1 MLKQK
6 LKLVVIGNGMAGIR
20 CLEEV
25 LKLDAERYEI
35 AVIGEERHPNYNRI
49 LLSKVLQGSASLEDI
64 VLNPYEWYREHG
76 IALYTGERAIRIHA
90 GERQEVETASG
101 LIVPWDRLIIATG
114 SSAFVPPIPGVEKKG
129 VISFRNLEDCSAMIR
144 ASETGRRAAVIG
156 GGLLGLE
163 AARGLLNLG
172 METEVIHNASFLMN
186 RQLDYTSAR
195 MLRRELEGQGMIFRL
210 NAVTESITG
219 VGRAKGLLFAD
230 GSRTKA
236 DLVVLAVG
244 IKPNTGLAS
253 ASGIIVNRGIVV
265 DDDLRTNVPGVYAIG
280 ECAEH
285 RGIAYGLVSPLYE
298 QAKVLARRLCEE
310 PSEPYRG
317 STVYAQLKVSGVD
330 VFSAGDIREE
340 AVDVAQRSEDGIRGV
355 YRKVTMREGRV
366 AGAILYGDTSESGA
380 LLKLIRNEA
389 FVAALPS
396 GSGEQGRSSAQQAAA
411 ALPDEDKVCACNDVT
426 KAAILTAV
434 TGGGASN
441 AEDVKQATGAS
452 GSCGGCRPMV
462 AALVEYAK
470 SGGGLSAKAEAKK
483 QEPIEEALCA
493 CMPFGQAGLK
503 AAAREALRA
512 LPSEAYGDLSE
523 LRLVPEKKWAEGCE
537 VCRPAVLYYVSGG
550 LPKNEAEPYSRI
562 PDHAR
567 AEAAVHAAGPDGRSM
582 PPSEALS
589 IGSRWSARWKS
600 ATFPASVEAAVS
612 DGPGYPSGVLVR
624 DIGLKHCPAGWELY
638 AGGHA
643 EHPVRQGELIGIA
656 RNAEEAAAFGE
667 ALLQLYREDAYY
679 GEALWE
685 WFARTGL
692 RPVRET
698 LSDLGLREQLADRF
712 ERQTQSVPAIN

>member
-6 LKLVVIGNGMAGIR
+6 LRLVVIGNGMAGIR

-25 LKLDAERYEI
+25 LKSDAERYEI

-49 LLSKVLQGSASLEDI
+49 MLSKVLQGSASLDEI

-76 IALYTGERAIRIHA
+76 IALYTGERAMRIHV
-90 GERQEVETASG
+90 GERKAVETASG
-101 LIVPWDRLIIATG
+101 LIIPWDRLIIATG

-144 ASETGRRAAVIG
+144 ASEAGRRAAVIG

-172 METEVIHNASFLMN
+172 MEAEVIHNAAFLMN
-186 RQLDYTSAR
+186 RQLDHTSAG
-195 MLRRELEGQGMIFRL
+195 MLRRELERQGMTFRL

-219 VGRAKGLLFAD
+219 AGRAKGLLFAD

-244 IKPNTGLAS
+244 IKPNTELAS
-253 ASGIIVNRGIVV
+253 GSGIIVNRGIVV
-265 DDDLRTNVPGVYAIG
+265 DDDLRTNIPGIYAIG

-298 QAKVLARRLCEE
+298 QAKVLARGLCDK

-330 VFSAGDIREE
+330 VFSAGDIREG

-355 YRKVTMREGRV
+355 YRKVTMREGRIV
-366 AGAILYGDTSESGA
+366 GAILYGDTSESAA

-396 GSGEQGRSSAQQAAA
+396 GSGERDRSGAQEAAA
-411 ALPDEDKVCACNDVT
+411 ALPDEEKVCACNDVT
-426 KAAILTAV
+426 KAAILLAV
-434 TGGGASN
+434 TSGGA
-441 AEDVKQATGAS
+441 ATADDVKQATGAS

-470 SGGGLSAKAEAKK
+470 QGGGLSATTSAKK
-483 QEPIEEALCA
+483 KEPIEEALCA
-493 CMPFGQAGLK
+493 CVSFGQAGLK
-503 AAAREALRA
+503 DAARAAFRA
-512 LPSEAYGDLSE
+512 LPSADLRE
-523 LRLVPEKKWAEGCE
+523 LRLVPERKWAGGCE
-537 VCRPAVLYYVSGG
+537 ICRPAVLYYLRGIRTDEGESDSGIHG
-550 LPKNEAEPYSRI
+550 RGMTGAS
-562 PDHAR
+562 
-567 AEAAVHAAGPDGRSM
+567 VHTAGPDDRSL

-589 IGSRWSARWKS
+589 IGSRWSRRWRAVS
-600 ATFPASVEAAVS
+600 LPASIEAAVS

-624 DIGLKHCPAGWELY
+624 DIGLKRCPAGWELY

-643 EHPVRQGELIGIA
+643 EHPVCQGELIGLA
-656 RNAEEAAAFGE
+656 DNADDAAAFGE

-685 WFARTGL
+685 WFVRTGL

-698 LSDLGLREQLADRF
+698 LSDRALREQLADRF
-712 ERQTQSVPAIN
+712 EQETRSVSAVN